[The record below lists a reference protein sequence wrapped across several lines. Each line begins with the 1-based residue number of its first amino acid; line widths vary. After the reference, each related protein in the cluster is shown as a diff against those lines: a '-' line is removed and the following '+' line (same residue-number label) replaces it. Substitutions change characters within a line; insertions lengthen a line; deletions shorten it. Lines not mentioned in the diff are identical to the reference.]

1 MSSNEP
7 LSGRTVAVSISESP
21 DMGVLGLAQEHLD
34 DAMSEVA
41 RHLLAMGA
49 RLVYGGDVRPK
60 GFTELLVEIAI
71 RHSRDTGERP
81 TTDEQHATNERP
93 TRDERPGQAMFTNY
107 FPWPV
112 HVRLS
117 AEEVEER
124 RRAVE
129 GLAELVFL
137 RADGRVMPFEERLR
151 LTPREP
157 TEDEW
162 AQGLTSMRALVT
174 GVSDARIV
182 LGGKVEDFKGRMPGV
197 AEESLF
203 ALRAG
208 QPLFLLGGFGGCA
221 RDIADEIGLAPTGG
235 RRRDWPGRGEF
246 AHFTAD
252 GLRNGLG
259 VEENF
264 TLATTVHVDQAVT
277 LILRGLLR
285 AWDAA
290 RQ

>member
-1 MSSNEP
+1 MSRNEP

-21 DMGVLGLAQEHLD
+21 DMKVLGLAEEHLD

-49 RLVYGGDVRPK
+49 RLVYGGDLRPK

-71 RHSRDTGERP
+71 RHSRDTDGRP
-81 TTDEQHATNERP
+81 A
-93 TRDERPGQAMFTNY
+93 QAVFTNY
-107 FPWPV
+107 FPWSV
-112 HVRLS
+112 HVHLS
-117 AEEVEER
+117 AEELKQR
-124 RRAVE
+124 REAVE

-137 RADGRVMPFEERLR
+137 RADGSEMTFEERQR

-157 TEDEW
+157 TAEERT
-162 AQGLTSMRALVT
+162 QGLTSMRDLVT
-174 GVSDARIV
+174 GVSDARVV
-182 LGGKVEDFKGRMPGV
+182 LGGKVTDFGGRMPGV
-197 AEESLF
+197 AEESLC

-221 RDIADEIGLAPTGG
+221 RDIAEEIGLAPAGG
-235 RRRDWPGRGEF
+235 RRRDWPGRGDF
-246 AHFTAD
+246 ANFTAD

-259 VEENF
+259 VGENT
-264 TLATTVHVDQAVT
+264 TLATTVHVEQAVT

-285 AWDAA
+285 TLGAS